1 MRAKVVYEIVKRP
14 RVPAGRPR
22 QLPERILGIEV
33 AVFEASENMSEGI
46 GIQTEGDCS
55 TAL

>member
-1 MRAKVVYEIVKRP
+1 MRARVFYEIVNRP
-14 RVPAGRPR
+14 KVPAGRLR

-46 GIQTEGDCS
+46 GIQSEGDCS